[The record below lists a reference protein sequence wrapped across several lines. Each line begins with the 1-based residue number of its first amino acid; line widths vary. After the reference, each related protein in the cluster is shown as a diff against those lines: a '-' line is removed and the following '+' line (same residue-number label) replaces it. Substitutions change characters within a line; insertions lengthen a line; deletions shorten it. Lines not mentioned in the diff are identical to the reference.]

1 MENIKTYNGEQI
13 LLSSGRL
20 VLNSRSDS
28 TFISSRQYI
37 NLSAGDKVTI
47 DVGAIDSDN
56 EENMFLVNAP
66 IVQFGLDKNGVAEPI
81 VKGEQ
86 LDQIITQL
94 MEAISTYTDMVQS
107 AALTPGPIMAAMLG
121 PANSFLKSRFQQIKY
136 NLDNFKSTNSFTI

>member
-1 MENIKTYNGEQI
+1 MEDIKTYEGEQI
-13 LLSSGRL
+13 VLSSGRL
-20 VLNSRSDS
+20 VFNSRSDS

-47 DVGAIDSDN
+47 DVGPIDSDN

-66 IVQFGLDKNGVAEPI
+66 RVQFGLDKNGVAEPI

-86 LDQIITQL
+86 LDQIMTQL
-94 MEAISTYTDMVQS
+94 MEAISSYTDMVQA
-107 AALTPGPIMAAMLG
+107 AALTPGPIMSAMLG
-121 PANSFLKSRFQQIKY
+121 PANSFLKSRFQQIKF

>member
-28 TFISSRQYI
+28 IFISSRQYI

-66 IVQFGLDKNGVAEPI
+66 IIQFGLDKNGVAEPI

>member
-20 VLNSRSDS
+20 VLNSCSDS
-28 TFISSRQYI
+28 IFISSRQYI

-66 IVQFGLDKNGVAEPI
+66 IIQFGLDKNGVAEPI